1 MSEKS
6 KKSENEQNL
15 QAHLN
20 RLIEPFNNLWEWLFN
35 QAEREEME
43 MPLREHEMPL
53 REFTA
58 DMKRD
63 YTILV
68 PQMLPVHFKLIGGIL
83 RRQGLQCGVF
93 GKFRLQRDGARS
105 AKRT

>member
-43 MPLREHEMPL
+43 MPLREH
-53 REFTA
+53 
-58 DMKRD
+58 
-63 YTILV
+63 
-68 PQMLPVHFKLIGGIL
+68 
-83 RRQGLQCGVF
+83 
-93 GKFRLQRDGARS
+93 
-105 AKRT
+105 